1 MRDPI
6 ARVAAVLALVLL
18 VAACGDDQARDAPA
32 VDRPFAPTSAWNRP
46 LPADQPLH
54 PRSRQLV
61 AELRRQVRASGA
73 WINTDTYSVPVY
85 RVPRDQPR
93 VHVRLDTT
101 YPQLA
106 RQFRRVPVPRVA
118 RPARGSDRHM
128 VVWQPSTDTMWEFWL
143 MRRAPDGWHAR
154 WGGRMTRVS
163 RDEGAFPAP
172 LGATATGL
180 PLLGGLMRPAELRRG
195 RIEHA
200 LAFALPTARAGTI
213 VPPATRTD
221 GQSPSRGAIPLGT
234 RFRIDPGVD
243 LEKLGLPGPT
253 LAMARAV
260 QRYGMIA
267 RDKSGTV
274 SFYAEA
280 PRSGRPNPYRP
291 VFQGRYPDQ
300 LLKDFPWEELEV
312 VRP

>member
-6 ARVAAVLALVLL
+6 ARVAAVLALVSVL
-18 VAACGDDQARDAPA
+18 AACGKEDSRDAPA
-32 VDRPFAPTSAWNRP
+32 AGRPFAPTSAWNEP
-46 LPADQPLH
+46 LPADAQLH

-61 AELRRQVRASGA
+61 AELRRQVSESGA
-73 WINTDTYSVPVY
+73 WINTDSYSVPVY
-85 RVPRDQPR
+85 RVPRGQPR
-93 VHVRLDTT
+93 VRVRLDTD
-101 YPQLA
+101 YPKLE
-106 RQFRRVPVPRVA
+106 RQFRSVPVPRAA
-118 RPARGSDRHM
+118 RPARGGDRHM

-143 MRRAPDGWHAR
+143 MRRASDGWHAR
-154 WGGRMTRVS
+154 WGGRMTGVS
-163 RDEGAFPAP
+163 RDRGVFPAP

-180 PLLGGLMRPAELRRG
+180 PLLGGLMRPAELRSG

-200 LAFALPTARAGTI
+200 LAFALPTARAGK
-213 VPPATRTD
+213 VVAPATRTD
-221 GQSPSRGAIPLGT
+221 GQSPSRTAVPLGT
-234 RFRIDPGVD
+234 RFRIDPDVD
-243 LEKLGLPGPT
+243 LEELDLPAPT

-280 PRSGRPNPYRP
+280 PRPGRPNPYRP
-291 VFQGRYPDQ
+291 VFKGRYPDQ
-300 LLKDFPWEELEV
+300 LLEEFPWEELEV